1 MIQFFK
7 LFVPTYVFCFCVDM
21 LWLGFIAKGLYD
33 KEIGTLIRKS
43 GDSMAPNWPAALLV
57 YVAIVSGVI
66 IFVLPKLD
74 TQYITALGYGALFG
88 LVLYGTY
95 DFTNYAVLA
104 NWSLKITVIDL
115 FWGAF
120 LCSMTTVFAMFIQN
134 KL

>member
-1 MIQFFK
+1 
-7 LFVPTYVFCFCVDM
+7 M